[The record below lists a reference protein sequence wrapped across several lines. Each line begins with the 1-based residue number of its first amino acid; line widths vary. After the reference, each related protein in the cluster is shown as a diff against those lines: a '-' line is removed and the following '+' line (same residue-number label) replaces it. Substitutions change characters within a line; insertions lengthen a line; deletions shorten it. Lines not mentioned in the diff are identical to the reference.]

1 VILLRL
7 SFYSGALPAKAGF
20 VSAAVM
26 FPLLLAFLSLLACPT
41 VKAYVG
47 PSIVRN
53 ISGYRVVFRDYNWK
67 GEEGVI
73 LQVFRG
79 NTKLLERRARSL
91 FLFDIEKQEDS
102 YSFKEADVIKCAD
115 LTGDGVID
123 LVVQEW
129 TGGAYG
135 CYKYDIYSLGKKF
148 KRIWHHDAVYGHLR
162 LDFSTKNK
170 ALLAIEDTTFCNFKS
185 VAQGSGA
192 KPRVYLAWR
201 NGFKVDRAATIAA
214 ARASMKN
221 NAEAD
226 NSNSGSSGN
235 PGGTD
240 PESTAGARLFVE
252 LIYGGE
258 AAKALALL
266 DGLESGPKRDY
277 LSLFVGTF
285 KTSPF
290 YYGIIS
296 LNDRSRRAMAKI
308 EKLAQEKAE

>member
-1 VILLRL
+1 MILHKL
-7 SFYSGALPAKAGF
+7 SFYSGTLPAKVGF
-20 VSAAVM
+20 VAAAVI
-26 FPLLLAFLSLLACPT
+26 FPLLLAFLSLLTCPP

-47 PSIVRN
+47 PSVVRN
-53 ISGYRVVFRDYNWK
+53 ISGFRIVFRDYNWK
-67 GEEGVI
+67 GEDGVI

-79 NTKLLERRARSL
+79 NTKLMERRAHSL

-102 YSFKEADVIKCAD
+102 YSFKDAAVIKCAD

-148 KRIWHHDAVYGHLR
+148 KRIWHHDAVYGHLH
-162 LDFSTKNK
+162 LAFSKKNK
-170 ALLAIEDTTFCNFKS
+170 ARLAIEDTTFCNFKS
-185 VAQGSGA
+185 ISQGSGA
-192 KPRVYLAWR
+192 KPLVYLVWR
-201 NGFKVDRAATIAA
+201 NGFKVERALTIAA
-214 ARASMKN
+214 ARASIKK

-226 NSNSGSSGN
+226 NGDSGS
-235 PGGTD
+235 TD

-277 LSLFVGTF
+277 LRRFVGAF
-285 KTSPF
+285 RISPF
-290 YYGIIS
+290 YSEIIS
-296 LNDRSRRAMAKI
+296 LNDSSRRAITKM
-308 EKLAQEKAE
+308 ENLAQEK